1 MVKITKMI
9 KYLLLQFMNVV
20 SILVG
25 NSDYTAGLRG
35 IYYCSEDIIYLDCTQ
50 KINVDNPKTLINT
63 LNKCNST
70 QLNEIKTILGI
81 V

>member
-1 MVKITKMI
+1 
-9 KYLLLQFMNVV
+9 MNVA

-25 NSDYTAGLRG
+25 NSDYIAGLRG
-35 IYYCSEDIIYLDCTQ
+35 VYCFSEHITYLDCTQ
-50 KINVDNPKTLINT
+50 KIYVDNPQTLIKTLNH
-63 LNKCNST
+63 CNPT

>member
-1 MVKITKMI
+1 
-9 KYLLLQFMNVV
+9 MNVA

-35 IYYCSEDIIYLDCTQ
+35 IYYCSEDITYLDCTQ
-50 KINVDNPKTLINT
+50 KSYVDNPQTLINT
-63 LNKCNST
+63 LNNCNYT

-81 V
+81 

>member
-1 MVKITKMI
+1 MIITRMI
-9 KYLLLQFMNVV
+9 RFFLLQFMNVA

-25 NSDYTAGLRG
+25 NSDYIAVLRG
-35 IYYCSEDIIYLDCTQ
+35 VYCFSEHITYLDCTQ
-50 KINVDNPKTLINT
+50 NIYVDNPKTLINI
-63 LNKCNST
+63 LNHCNST